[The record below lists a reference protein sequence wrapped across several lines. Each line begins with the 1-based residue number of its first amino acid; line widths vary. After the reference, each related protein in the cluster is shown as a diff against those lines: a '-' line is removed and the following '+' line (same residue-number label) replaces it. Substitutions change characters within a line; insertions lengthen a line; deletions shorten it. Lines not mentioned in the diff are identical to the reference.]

1 MEVKIRTITPV
12 HIGLGVDLQPY
23 EYSLDNLEYK
33 RYNLSKI
40 FEKIYR
46 YRPDLIDKWDEF
58 VSRFEKEQN
67 QRTGSREKSQSRLA
81 FNIRTFLQQ
90 NNVDVQSIDKI
101 LKSKDSLLYSF
112 VLLYPVDRS
121 KTLKEQIKTSD
132 RKALLPGSSIKGA
145 IRSALV
151 YKALKT
157 FDSKLVQQLLNGVE
171 NSDIQGLKIKLKRAK
186 ADNKN
191 YDNTKKTIADEL
203 EHLLFYAGYKEKNGA
218 VKYSDEK
225 FDVLKA
231 LLVSDTFNPV
241 AEITVVAVNSYK
253 KASNRNKT
261 GKSFDEQPL
270 SLFEVIDY
278 DGKFDCRIDVDI
290 KYLYYLYN
298 ERKDLLGLRE
308 CVQKAYGFDISEVN
322 EANFEEYKNKAISYI
337 KEAIREYSTEIIKKD
352 VEWLKRFQPQEII
365 FLKRGIDKID
375 KLISENKILLRVGYG
390 SGFHSTT
397 ALLGMVKNNNL
408 KEFYQELMKTF
419 KIGVPIKKQSNNKN
433 DQINVNIDKFP
444 SSRRLV
450 CIKSQNASNIEPLGW
465 VELIF

>member
-40 FEKIYR
+40 FEKIYK
-46 YRPDLIDKWDEF
+46 YRPDLIDKWDDF

-112 VLLYPVDRS
+112 VLQYPVDRS
-121 KTLKEQIKTSD
+121 KTLKEMIKTSD

-151 YKALKT
+151 YKALKA
-157 FDSKLVQQLLNGVE
+157 FDNKLIQQLLNGVE

-218 VKYSDEK
+218 IKYSDEK

-231 LLVSDTFNPV
+231 LKISDTFNPN
-241 AEITVVAVNSYK
+241 AEITVVAINSYK

-278 DGKFDCRIDVDI
+278 DSKFDCSIDIDI
-290 KYLYYLYN
+290 KQLYYLYTKCDFLIGL
-298 ERKDLLGLRE
+298 KDKIQM
-308 CVQKAYGFDISEVN
+308 VYGFDISELKDN
-322 EANFEEYKNKAISYI
+322 NLDEYKNKAISYI

-408 KEFYQELMKTF
+408 KEFYQELMKIF

-433 DQINVNIDKFP
+433 DQINVNIDKFL

-450 CIKSQNASNIEPLGW
+450 SIKSQNASNIEPLGW